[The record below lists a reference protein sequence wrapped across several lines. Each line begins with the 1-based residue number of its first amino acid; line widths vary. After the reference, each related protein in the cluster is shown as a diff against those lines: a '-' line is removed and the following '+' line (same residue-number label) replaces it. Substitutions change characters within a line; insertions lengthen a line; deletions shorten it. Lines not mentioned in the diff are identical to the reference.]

1 MHTNAFVLTMMVV
14 ELRKKFIKIIL
25 VGDPVVLQKN
35 ISTTLKKKKK
45 TSDNFCFSGAIKLY
59 MNMLIS

>member
-1 MHTNAFVLTMMVV
+1 MHTNAFVLTMMFV

-35 ISTTLKKKKK
+35 ISTTLKK
-45 TSDNFCFSGAIKLY
+45 NF
-59 MNMLIS
+59 